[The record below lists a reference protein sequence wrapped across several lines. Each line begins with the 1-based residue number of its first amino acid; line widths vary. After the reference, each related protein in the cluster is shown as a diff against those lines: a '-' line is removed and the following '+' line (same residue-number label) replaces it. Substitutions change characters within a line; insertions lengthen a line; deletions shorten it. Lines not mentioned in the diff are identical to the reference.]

1 MDDEIK
7 EKEGLQKQKMALMD
21 EKHLLQSITDLTRTL
36 NLDEHYTSTLTN
48 LTSRIEIYKKF
59 QEVDYQQ
66 AYQMQLMNFEF
77 EKKYFQIFND
87 FINQKKTKNA
97 TIQPAKDAEKSRQGA
112 QQKEVTT
119 KNAVQNA
126 QQIYSKAVN
135 SEIVKNVG

>member
-1 MDDEIK
+1 
-7 EKEGLQKQKMALMD
+7 
-21 EKHLLQSITDLTRTL
+21 
-36 NLDEHYTSTLTN
+36 
-48 LTSRIEIYKKF
+48 
-59 QEVDYQQ
+59 
-66 AYQMQLMNFEF
+66 MQLMNFEF

-97 TIQPAKDAEKSRQGA
+97 TIQPAKDAEKSKQGA